1 MENIEIKM
9 SPYKDELQIWID
21 GEKAGC
27 MSTEIDG
34 RILTVYYTKLDP
46 QYEGKGYAKMLL
58 DNLVKYAED
67 NDLLIDPECPFTL
80 QQFEHNPEK
89 YKDVWN
95 N

>member
-9 SPYKDELQIWID
+9 TPFKDDLQIWIN
-21 GEKAGC
+21 GENAGC

-34 RILTVYYTKLDP
+34 RILTVYYTKLQP
-46 QYEGKGYAKMLL
+46 AYEGKGYAKLLL
-58 DNLVKYAED
+58 DALVQYAKE

-80 QQFEHNPEK
+80 QQFEHHPEK